1 MGLQQVFIGNL
12 RKYRKRAA
20 FTQEKLAE
28 LCDCDPSYIR
38 QIEIGRRFPS
48 VRYIERLA
56 QALGVEPHLLFFD
69 ENAHSADAGMS
80 DENARSPEA
89 FALAAS
95 PRLQLES
102 LLTEKINACIT
113 QTLAGWYAVR

>member
-1 MGLQQVFIGNL
+1 MGLQQVFIGNV
-12 RKYRKRAA
+12 RKYRKKAA

-28 LCDCDPSYIR
+28 LCECDSSYIR

-48 VRYIERLA
+48 VRYIERIA

-69 ENAHSADAGMS
+69 ENSRHAGTP
-80 DENARSPEA
+80 DEDTFPLESLAA
-89 FALAAS
+89 AAS

-102 LLTEKINACIT
+102 LLTEKINACIN
-113 QTLAGWYAVR
+113 QTLAGWYGER

>member
-12 RKYRKRAA
+12 RKYRKKAA

-28 LCDCDPSYIR
+28 LCECDSSYIR

-48 VRYIERLA
+48 IRYIERIA

-69 ENAHSADAGMS
+69 ENARRADGIPDA
-80 DENARSPEA
+80 ALPPET
-89 FALAAS
+89 FAVAAS
-95 PRLQLES
+95 LRHQLES
-102 LLTEKINACIT
+102 LLTEKINACVK
-113 QTLAGWYAVR
+113 QTLTGWYGG